1 MAPSFDDLLN
11 QILSSNPKIARDELL
26 SMMEKKKQE
35 SHGLLSNEGA
45 IRLLAQQLSTT
56 GFQTLDL
63 KDQRITSVHAGFN
76 DVTITGQIVSV
87 SDVREFQRSD
97 GSQGKLL
104 KARVADSSGQ
114 ITCVFWDAMADNF
127 AREALASGSSVRLL
141 HGYTKYGLAGEVEFH
156 LGSRASIQILTKG
169 DSSMANSGDLSSS
182 LSQRLGGSDEL
193 RIRLVKLQKSQS
205 ENGPTWALCAGE
217 AGLII
222 AKFWDEHARDILS
235 IGEGSLVSIQN
246 SWVTE
251 RNGLVYLNV
260 GAKSS
265 VKKESADLVSETPVA
280 AINVLKPGPV
290 LWTVAGTVAERSDV
304 RDIQTREG
312 RRTRVSNIMLEDG
325 TGKVRVSLWDVHAQ
339 KSESLRIGDRIR
351 LVGIKVR
358 ENMNGEIEASTVFLT
373 QLEKA

>member
-1 MAPSFDDLLN
+1 MTPSFDDLLD

-56 GFQTLDL
+56 GFPILDL
-63 KDQRITSVHAGFN
+63 KDQRIMSVHAGFN

-87 SDVREFQRSD
+87 SDVREFQRAD
-97 GSQGKLL
+97 RSQGKVL
-104 KARVADSSGQ
+104 KARVADGSGQ

-127 AREALASGSSVRLL
+127 AREALASGSSVRIL

-156 LGSRASIQILTKG
+156 LGSRASIQILTRG
-169 DSSMANSGDLSSS
+169 DSSSANRADTLSGVSKS
-182 LSQRLGGSDEL
+182 LGGSDEF
-193 RIRLVKLQKSQS
+193 RVQLVKLQKSQS
-205 ENGPTWALCAGE
+205 GNGPTWALCAGE
-217 AGLII
+217 SGLII
-222 AKFWDEHARDILS
+222 GKFWDEHARDVLS
-235 IGEGSLVSIQN
+235 LGEGSIVSIQN

-260 GAKSS
+260 GSKSS
-265 VKKESADLVSETPVA
+265 VKKESADLVSETSVA
-280 AINVLKPGPV
+280 AINVLKPSPV
-290 LWTVAGTVAERSDV
+290 LWTVAGTVVERGDV

-325 TGKVRVSLWDVHAQ
+325 TGKLRVSLWDVHAQ
-339 KSESLRIGDRIR
+339 KTESLRIGDVVR